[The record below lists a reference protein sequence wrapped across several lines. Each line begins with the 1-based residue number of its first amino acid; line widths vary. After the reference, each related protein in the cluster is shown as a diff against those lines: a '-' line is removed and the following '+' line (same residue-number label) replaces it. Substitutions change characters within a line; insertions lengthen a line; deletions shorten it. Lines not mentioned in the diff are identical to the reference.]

1 MVLRQLRSLWR
12 QLLRLEYPRQ
22 SPGIWRSSDT
32 ILILLICALVALVSS
47 WPWLTEP
54 NLRPGMEAP
63 FTVRA
68 PQAAKVVDSNAL
80 EERRQQLVPRS
91 TVQVV
96 DEQTNRRLRQKLEQG
111 LQAVEQQ
118 AKSDQQRIEPLAITA
133 EERNWLRSAGGAEI
147 TAWAREVRQAQLRML
162 SQGLAPGL
170 AEGQLLQAAT
180 LQLESLAPLPR
191 GLGARLLASSL
202 QGYSNLRNDP
212 VLSQRR
218 IEALITQQ
226 GIPTINV
233 QQGDLITRQGD
244 TINPQ
249 AFDVLDYFGLVNR
262 RPRPLAWI
270 GHFLEALAMAG
281 LLVLVLRRWRACL
294 EPRQALLALVALLV
308 VQGFALWLGPLAS
321 PLVLLVPP
329 ALLLAQG
336 LGTPSGL
343 AWLAGAS
350 LLWPMP
356 ITAITGMRLLVAAT
370 VGSMA
375 ALAAGRQRSRAELL
389 QLAVLLPGAGLLLQ
403 WLLLQWQLQGPGV
416 VAQVDLLSEA
426 VLLGGLLMGGLLL
439 APLVETFFG
448 LVTRARLMELADL
461 QRPLLR
467 RLSVEAPGTFEHTLM
482 ITGLAEE
489 GARAIHADIDLVR
502 TGALYHDVGKLH
514 GPEWFIENQGEG
526 SNPHDT
532 LDDPFASAA
541 ILQAHVDEGL
551 KLARR
556 YRLPRPLADFIPE
569 HQGTLKMGYFLHQ
582 ARERQPSVAEES
594 FRYRG
599 PAPRSRETAILMLA
613 DGCEAALRSLP
624 PGTSESEA
632 RQMVR
637 RIIEARQDDHQLANS
652 GVSRAELELL
662 IRAFVRV
669 WRRMRHRRIA
679 YPIPAR
685 KGYSA

>member
-281 LLVLVLRRWRACL
+281 VLVLVLRRWRACL

-356 ITAITGMRLLVAAT
+356 ITAISGMRLLVAAT

-652 GVSRAELELL
+652 GISRAELELL

>member
-1 MVLRQLRSLWR
+1 MVLRRLRTLWR

-96 DEQTNRRLRQKLEQG
+96 DEQTNRQLRQKLEQG

-281 LLVLVLRRWRACL
+281 VLVLVLRRWRACL

-416 VAQVDLLSEA
+416 VAKVDLLSEA

>member
-281 LLVLVLRRWRACL
+281 VLVLVLRRWRACL

-669 WRRMRHRRIA
+669 WRRMRHRRIP

>member
-22 SPGIWRSSDT
+22 SPGIWRNSDT

-652 GVSRAELELL
+652 GISRAELELL

>member
-22 SPGIWRSSDT
+22 SPGIWRNRDT
-32 ILILLICALVALVSS
+32 VFILLMCALVALVSS

-54 NLRPGMEAP
+54 NLRPGMDAP
-63 FTVRA
+63 FTARA
-68 PQAAKVVDSNAL
+68 PQAAVVVDSSAL
-80 EERRQQLVPRS
+80 EERRQELVPRS

-96 DEQTNRRLRQKLEQG
+96 DEQANRQLRQKLERG

-133 EERNWLRSAGGAEI
+133 EERKWLRGAGGAQL

-180 LQLESLAPLPR
+180 LQLEPLAPLPR
-191 GLGARLLASSL
+191 GLGARLLSSSL
-202 QGYSNLRNDP
+202 QGNSNLRSDP

-226 GIPTINV
+226 GIPTITV

-262 RPRPLAWI
+262 RPRPLAWL

-281 LLVLVLRRWRACL
+281 VLVLVQRRWRACL
-294 EPRQALLALVALLV
+294 EPRQALLALGALLM

-336 LGTPSGL
+336 LGTPCGL
-343 AWLAGAS
+343 AWLAATS
-350 LLWPMP
+350 FLWPMP
-356 ITAITGMRLLVAAT
+356 ITALTGMRLLVAAT
-370 VGSMA
+370 VGSVA

-403 WLLLQWQLQGPGV
+403 WLLLQWRLHGPGV
-416 VAQVDLLSEA
+416 VAQVDLMSEA
-426 VLLGGLLMGGLLL
+426 LLLGGLLMAGLLL

-482 ITGLAEE
+482 IAGLAEE
-489 GARAIHADIDLVR
+489 GARAIQADIDLVR

-514 GPEWFIENQGEG
+514 GPEWFIENQKEG
-526 SNPHDT
+526 NNPHDT
-532 LDDPFASAA
+532 LDDPFASAG

-599 PAPRSRETAILMLA
+599 PAPRSRKTAILMLA

-624 PGTSESEA
+624 PGTSENEA

-637 RIIEARQDDHQLANS
+637 RIIEARQHDDQLANS
-652 GVSRAELELL
+652 GISRAELELL